1 LQKNSIFVKKN
12 TMAHIIKETPILKG
26 TDAENFVKNLYK
38 KPKTNAS
45 KLKTMKQ
52 NAEYLKSIATFK
64 L

>member
-1 LQKNSIFVKKN
+1 
-12 TMAHIIKETPILKG
+12 MAHIIKETPILKG